1 VNRWMARM
9 MLSVVAI
16 VVALS
21 FCVTSVL
28 FLGVALYMF
37 LLSVMLAPAPAAL
50 IVGVVGLMVAT
61 LIILIVRQLFRPRPP
76 KADALSLGDGANDLA
91 AKLGGLIARRVASR
105 TQPHPY
111 AAIGIALVAGLAI
124 GLSTELRKVLM
135 GALCTRPLPA
145 SRRRN

>member
-1 VNRWMARM
+1 MNRWMARM

-50 IVGVVGLMVAT
+50 DSSRTA
-61 LIILIVRQLFRPRPP
+61 RRPRPP
-76 KADALSLGDGANDLA
+76 HGSE
-91 AKLGGLIARRVASR
+91 VA
-105 TQPHPY
+105 
-111 AAIGIALVAGLAI
+111 
-124 GLSTELRKVLM
+124 
-135 GALCTRPLPA
+135 
-145 SRRRN
+145 